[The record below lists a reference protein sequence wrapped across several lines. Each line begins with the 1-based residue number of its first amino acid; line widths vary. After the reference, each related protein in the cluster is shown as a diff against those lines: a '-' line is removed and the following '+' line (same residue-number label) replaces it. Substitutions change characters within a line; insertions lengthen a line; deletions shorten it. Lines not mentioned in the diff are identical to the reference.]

1 MKRIFA
7 VLLVLVLSLSL
18 FACGDGAK
26 GEEAKSEH
34 YENDVKF
41 QIGEISGDTYENK
54 FFGIKCEIDNDWA
67 FSTEEEIAELN
78 NFTMDYMPDDLAKQ
92 YEKSGNFI
100 DMYASADDGF
110 DNINISA
117 QKLSKS
123 EIKNFDAVEN
133 FKAAIPTLEKTF
145 ENMGCTDCD
154 FEVSK
159 ATVDGEEYDAYYGTA
174 QREDLRMYQQQI
186 AVIRNNYLVTITVTS
201 YNEDICDDIFDFMTI
216 E

>member
-7 VLLVLVLSLSL
+7 VLLVLVLSFSL

-54 FFGIKCEIDNDWA
+54 FFGIKCEIENDWT

-100 DMYASADDGF
+100 DMYASADDGYG
-110 DNINISA
+110 NINISA

-123 EIKNFDAVEN
+123 EMESFDPVSN
-133 FKAAIPTLEKTF
+133 FKAAFPSLEEAF
-145 ENMGCTDCD
+145 ENMGYTNCKFD
-154 FEVSK
+154 VAK
-159 ATVDGEEYDAYYGTA
+159 VTVDGKEYDAYYGTA
-174 QREDLRMYQQQI
+174 QLEDLRMYQQQI
-186 AVIRNNYLVTITVTS
+186 SIIRNNYLVTITVTS